1 MAFRPDKSKWPKG
14 WSEENSPTEKATSGF
29 AFLPEHLQPEEWEK
43 KHMEQQNYEILRQL
57 IAEVHENRELLDK
70 WRGRRPE
77 DEGALTLTREIF
89 KDAATTED
97 EIKSRLG
104 RKWRKRVAA
113 VGAMADLFKHL
124 TSSERITV
132 LTLSST
138 TWRLLEVFKNHRNV
152 TRAIES
158 CKVVGLLVCVN
169 EKYKFNGS
177 SAYGRQY
184 AYNKE
189 VQSLVNSIIEA
200 HGINIQK
207 DRTTSRKRRKKRIK
221 EREEEGDP
229 VDESLSLLDR
239 FAEEPEQTV
248 FAVRLSS
255 KLRIAD
261 MTDSQAVSILAT
273 KYPQIALYGA
283 LAEDMNQALPG
294 EQRIV
299 FKPSVTRNKGGYI
312 THLGIRATSAIC
324 SLTKNDAKHTDF
336 TGMSRREYLAG
347 HFGGRKVYEYDVKS
361 SIYRV
366 AYLLRTGEW
375 LDDDID
381 LYEWMYGRD
390 FLDEEERK
398 HFKDFCMRLY
408 FDRPT
413 ALYGHIAS
421 AVKQTVGRYSLEAVH
436 SALVEA
442 KSNMEKVIGE
452 SIDSEIFLHESCI
465 YLDLVHRLRNSGF
478 NVVQVY
484 DGFYS
489 DKPLADI
496 CKALLPVIAEDYW
509 RTFIATG
516 YWRVDLPGYI
526 ERQ

>member
-1 MAFRPDKSKWPKG
+1 MAGSWVG
-14 WSEENSPTEKATSGF
+14 ENRPTETTTSGF
-29 AFLPEHLQPEEWEK
+29 AVLPEHISPKNGKTDMEK
-43 KHMEQQNYEILRQL
+43 QNYELFRQL
-57 IAEVHENRELLDK
+57 IAEVYENRK
-70 WRGRRPE
+70 QIGKQRPRPG
-77 DEGALTLTREIF
+77 DDGGQTLTRDIF
-89 KDAATTED
+89 KDAAKTED

-104 RKWRKRVAA
+104 RKWRNRVAA
-113 VGAMADLFKHL
+113 VGAMVDLFKHL
-124 TSSERITV
+124 TSTKRITV

-138 TWRLLEVFKNHRNV
+138 SRRLLEVFKNHRNV

-158 CKVVGLLVCVN
+158 CKAAGLLVCVN
-169 EKYKFNGS
+169 EKYQFHS
-177 SAYGRQY
+177 PTAHARQY

-189 VQSLVNSIIEA
+189 VQNLVNLIIKHEA
-200 HGINIQK
+200 SKEGE
-207 DRTTSRKRRKKRIK
+207 SPRRKIR
-221 EREEEGDP
+221 ERMREEGGGRENKP
-229 VDESLSLLDR
+229 LLDR
-239 FAEEPEQTV
+239 FASTPETTE

-261 MTDSQAVSILAT
+261 MTDSQAVSILAA
-273 KYPQIALYGA
+273 KYPQIARYQA
-283 LAEDMNQALPG
+283 LAEDMNQALPV
-294 EQRIV
+294 EQRIR
-299 FKPSVTRNKGGYI
+299 FEPSVTRNGSGYI

-324 SLTKNDAKHTDF
+324 SLPKDDSKHADF
-336 TGMSRREYLAG
+336 TGMSRSEYLAG
-347 HFGGRKVYEYDVKS
+347 LFGGREVFGYDVKS

-381 LYEWMYGRD
+381 LYELMYGRV

-408 FDRPT
+408 FDRST
-413 ALYGHIAS
+413 ALYGHIAR
-421 AVKQTVGRYSLEAVH
+421 VVMQTVGRYSREAVH

-442 KSNMEKVIGE
+442 KSNMEEVIGDG
-452 SIDSEIFLHESCI
+452 IDSEIFLHESCL

-489 DKPLADI
+489 DTPLANI
-496 CKALLPVIAEDYW
+496 CKALLPKIAEDYW